1 MMMRRRCSIRA
12 NEHGWYSRDRGIS
25 TYLSLLYINSFE
37 NSSHTKLSWRAAIP
51 VCRLTPNVYP
61 QSPPRCVCFACAQ
74 HVSWSLRRMYTYCTV
89 LLRRTPLLCTQHRYE
104 SMPLHKKHSYTYIYV
119 FYIKLAY
126 MYGAKPALRRAYSLL
141 IIFIFFLFAIWDL
154 LLRVLHIIN
163 TMSLI
168 MLKCV
173 PK

>member
-1 MMMRRRCSIRA
+1 MRRRCSIRA

-89 LLRRTPLLCTQHRYE
+89 LLRRTPLLCTQIWKYAFAQKTLVYIHICILY
-104 SMPLHKKHSYTYIYV
+104 KACIYV
-119 FYIKLAY
+119 RCKTSFAPRLLSPYNFYFFFICN
-126 MYGAKPALRRAYSLL
+126 MRF
-141 IIFIFFLFAIWDL
+141 IIA
-154 LLRVLHIIN
+154 RVAHIIN